1 MNFEEQYTQ
10 ETGKKTAEYF
20 DGKELYVDFD
30 YKIWLESTLDLE
42 HRRRVAA
49 ERYLKSI
56 EYIHG
61 NTPLQEPH
69 RRDEWQSIIKEA
81 GE

>member
-1 MNFEEQYTQ
+1 MEGKCKYDFPSGCKFNIEEGLCGSCRHYN
-10 ETGKKTAEYF
+10 GRNYKR
-20 DGKELYVDFD
+20 LY
-30 YKIWLESTLDLE
+30 DLE